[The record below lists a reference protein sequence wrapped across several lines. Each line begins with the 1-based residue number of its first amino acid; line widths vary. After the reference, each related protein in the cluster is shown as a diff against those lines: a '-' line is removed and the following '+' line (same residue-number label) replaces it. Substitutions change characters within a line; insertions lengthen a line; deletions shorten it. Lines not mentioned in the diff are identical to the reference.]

1 MNNQRRNLIIA
12 LGAIVALGANSV
24 RVSSQE
30 PKSKIHPE
38 LEKML
43 REGNYPRYKGTDLV
57 DVYIKYNSTIGGDDL
72 RQIRELGGQRDEIIN
87 QINYI
92 RAGLPLNALD
102 EIVKNGKVAAVL
114 PNIEY
119 VREPFLKK

>member
-1 MNNQRRNLIIA
+1 MNKQRRDLIIA
-12 LGAIVALGANSV
+12 LGAIVALGANGV
-24 RVSSQE
+24 RLNSQE
-30 PKSKIHPE
+30 PKRKIHPE

-43 REGNYPRYKGTDLV
+43 KEGNYPRYKGTDLV
-57 DVYIKYNSTIGGDDL
+57 DVYIKYESAIGGDDL
-72 RQIRELGGQRDEIIN
+72 RQIRELRGQRDEIIN

-102 EIVKNGKVAAVL
+102 EIAKNGKVVAIL

-119 VREPFLKK
+119 TRELYLKK